1 MAAPTVGTSRTGQVT
16 GRATSRLPR
25 AVLGRRRW
33 SWPHYLA
40 VAAIPVLFVQVWTVT
55 AWLADGPRQVTEF
68 RDRTSASWYAAHTV
82 EAAMLVVAV
91 AVIVHLVRDV
101 RRQGRL
107 LTFDVMFCLCGATL
121 WWADEA
127 LNFWVPAFLPSSNF
141 VNLTNPCGHLPLVV
155 NPDCGQVPDAIL
167 FFFLVETFGVL
178 GAAMVAGAGIRRLR
192 NRFPELST
200 AQVVLI
206 VFGIGLAIDV
216 TWEMAS
222 VALGLWTYMLP
233 HGMSLGQGAR
243 FPWIEALAGG
253 IWFAT
258 FIVLRNFKDDRGRSF
273 LERGLEHHSPR
284 VGRGIA
290 LLAMYALFQFVMWVP
305 GNLPQGLASFYAP
318 QWPKMPPHLLN
329 DACDAPGVV
338 GTRYGPCPGSPGFRM
353 PGRDSLPGR
362 SP

>member
-1 MAAPTVGTSRTGQVT
+1 M
-16 GRATSRLPR
+16 
-25 AVLGRRRW
+25 
-33 SWPHYLA
+33 
-40 VAAIPVLFVQVWTVT
+40 

-68 RDRTSASWYAAHTV
+68 RDRTSASWYAAHAF
-82 EAAMLVVAV
+82 EAAMVVVAV

-155 NPDCGQVPDAIL
+155 NSDCGRVPDAIL

-192 NRFPELST
+192 ARFPDLSS
-200 AQVVLI
+200 AQIVLI
-206 VFGIGLAIDV
+206 VFGVGLAIDV

-233 HGMSLGQGAR
+233 QGLQVGHGAR

-253 IWFAT
+253 TWFAT

-273 LERGLEHHSPR
+273 LERGLDHHTPR
-284 VGRGIA
+284 ARRGITM
-290 LLAMYALFQFVMWVP
+290 LAMYGLFQFVMWVP

-329 DACDAPGVV
+329 GACDAPGVA
-338 GTRYGPCPGSPGFRM
+338 GTRYGPCPDSRGFRM
-353 PGRDSLPGR
+353 PGRHSLPGK